1 MVYNPEYYQKNKE
14 AYKASMHKWAEKQG
28 TTKNELVL
36 AAVKRHYQANREKV
50 LAYKKVYHQRK
61 KAERLARQAELAE
74 QPVVEELAPVL

>member
-1 MVYNPEYYQKNKE
+1 MVYNPEYYQKNKA
-14 AYKASMHKWAEKQG
+14 AYQASMHKWAEKQG

-61 KAERLARQAELAE
+61 KEERLARQAELLESAQE
-74 QPVVEELAPVL
+74 EPV